1 MRDLLRPEIMVFLI
15 PITALSIPIVAIIV
29 GGVIKVYRMRLTAR
43 YGADFSKKGGSK
55 MSVDDIR
62 TIQEL
67 HKGFEKLNERIEALE
82 TILLDR
88 ARKG

>member
-1 MRDLLRPEIMVFLI
+1 MDHILDPAVLVFMI
-15 PITALSIPIVAIIV
+15 PISAIVM
-29 GGVIKVYRMRLTAR
+29 GGLVTIYRMTLTAK